1 VTIHRLAWVPLL
13 LAGCTNQLWPGA
25 KIEQPVAFYR
35 ADCESIDNSLE
46 MASLLKSDVGYCAE
60 QAAAA
65 SLREPAS
72 SDVNA
77 KARAL
82 DTARFACMVQR
93 GYFAES
99 ASRNWSRCTMKKMGV

>member
-1 VTIHRLAWVPLL
+1 MKFLRLIWVPFLL
-13 LAGCTNQLWPGA
+13 VGCTNQLWPSA

-35 ADCESIDNSLE
+35 ADCESIENSPE
-46 MASLLKSDVGYCAE
+46 MESLLKSDVGYCAD
-60 QAAAA
+60 QAATA

-72 SDVNA
+72 TDVYA
-77 KARAL
+77 KARAM
-82 DTARFACMVQR
+82 DAARFACMVQR